1 MKTTALAALLL
12 TGSAMA
18 ADAADITVFAPGV
31 ASVGLRRLADAWTAE
46 TGNKVTITG
55 GNVGRILE
63 NVNGNVP
70 ADLVLLPPA
79 SLDKVA
85 AKLKPGS
92 VVPVGSAV
100 FGLAVQAG
108 QPRPDISTMEKFAA
122 VLKAAGE
129 IGFPDPKDGSLSGTM
144 VTAMLQRPEFAGVT
158 PKPLHETAGNVAKHG
173 DAKLAGGVISEE
185 ITLPGVEL
193 LGPFPTALGMR
204 IDLSLA
210 MLSYATATTDAA
222 AFQRYVTRAA
232 AGPAWHACGI
242 EVSKAIVAT
251 PRMSCIDPN
260 QPPAR

>member
-1 MKTTALAALLL
+1 MRAPFFALLL
-12 TGSAMA
+12 LTASAVA

-31 ASVGLRRLADAWTAE
+31 ASVGLRKLADAWTAE

-79 SLDKVA
+79 SLDTIA

-92 VVPVGSAV
+92 TMVLGRAV
-100 FGLAVQAG
+100 FGLAVQTG
-108 QPRPDISTMEKFAA
+108 RPHPDISTMEKFVAA
-122 VLKAAGE
+122 LKTAGE

-173 DAKLAGGVISEE
+173 DAKLAGGALSEE
-185 ITLPGVEL
+185 VTLPGSDLV
-193 LGPFPTALGMR
+193 GAFPVALDMH

-210 MLSYATATTDAA
+210 VLGYAAQPNDAA
-222 AFQRYVTRAA
+222 AFQRYVTRAQ
-232 AGPAWHACGI
+232 AGPVWHGCGI
-242 EVSKAIVAT
+242 EVSDAIAAT
-251 PRMSCIDPN
+251 PRMSCIDAN